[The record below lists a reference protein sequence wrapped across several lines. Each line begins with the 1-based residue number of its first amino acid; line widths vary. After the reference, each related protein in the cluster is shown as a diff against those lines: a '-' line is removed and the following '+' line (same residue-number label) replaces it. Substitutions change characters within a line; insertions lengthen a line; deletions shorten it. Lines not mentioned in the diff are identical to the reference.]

1 MQLGRATNQ
10 MKTGSKGG
18 AKSQYE
24 ENLNYFELLMEAS
37 IGDPLWNKKN
47 LFTFSDRLFWYPQL
61 NFVTLETFNLWHTVL

>member
-18 AKSQYE
+18 AKSQYA

-37 IGDPLWNKKN
+37 TGDPLWNKKN
-47 LFTFSDRLFWYPQL
+47 LFTFSDFFDILS
-61 NFVTLETFNLWHTVL
+61 